1 MVNIL
6 ALILQFHAF
15 HSFSSRLV
23 VSVFPWFCGTVDPS
37 SPHY

>member
-23 VSVFPWFCGTVDPS
+23 VSVDFCFSMVLG
-37 SPHY
+37 